1 MRLQSASENNIIIGR
16 GEIMGVVEPSSGRKG
31 WALPG
36 GRYTFDKAVAEKA
49 AGFID
54 RVISRP

>member
-1 MRLQSASENNIIIGR
+1 MRLQSESENNIIIGR

-36 GRYTFDKAVAEKA
+36 GRYTYDRAAAEKA
-49 AGFID
+49 ARFID
-54 RVISRP
+54 RMVSRP